1 MAPFWKTR
9 QQMGVAALIVAA
21 GILLSRFM
29 GLARDKLISLFFGA
43 TLESDLYFAAF
54 VIPDFINYMLAG
66 GYFSI
71 TLIPFLTKYFEED
84 EEDGWRFFSTV
95 FTWIT
100 ITITAVTL
108 VAFIFA
114 PRLAFLAAPGLG
126 EEAQGRL
133 AVFLRII
140 VPAQIFFLCGS
151 CVSALLYMRKQFAVP
166 ALAPIVYNLFII
178 AGGVLLR
185 DRGMEGF
192 CWGVLAGSV
201 FGNFLLPALSAR
213 SGGGLRLGFSL
224 YHPGLKKYVLMALPL
239 MIGKSITIV
248 DEQFIRIFG
257 SLAGVGAISW
267 LNYARRIMLVPVSVV
282 AQAAGVA
289 SYPFLADL
297 FAKKD
302 LPRFY
307 DTIKSALQNV
317 LTLLVPLSIWMI
329 LAAEPTIRLI
339 FEQGRFSAQDTANT
353 ARLLQVLLV
362 CAACWGYQQVLGR
375 AFYARLDTLTP
386 AILGTV
392 VAVLSIPFFYLLAI
406 RVGPMGVA
414 IASASSLL
422 AYSIALTVWWR
433 TKIGGDAF
441 SGLFPATLKVAGLSF
456 ASLIPAWGVGK
467 VEFFPP
473 KIYPHIA
480 AFSELALSGLCFG
493 ITFTLLAAHFIPET
507 VRPFLKRAGP
517 LGRRLCTEAG
527 SSAGIE
533 IDKRGKRA

>member
-9 QQMGVAALIVAA
+9 QQMGLAAIIIAA

-71 TLIPFLTKYFEED
+71 TLIPFLTKYFEEN
-84 EEDGWRFFSTV
+84 EEEGWRFFSTV

-100 ITITAVTL
+100 ITISAVTL
-108 VAFIFA
+108 AAFIFA

-126 EEAQGRL
+126 EDALGRL

-151 CVSALLYMRKQFAVP
+151 CVSALLFMRKQFAVP

-178 AGGVLLR
+178 AGGVILR
-185 DRGMEGF
+185 SRGMEGF

-201 FGNFLLPALSAR
+201 VGNFLLPVLAAK
-213 SGGGLRLGFSL
+213 SGGVSLSFSL

-297 FAKKD
+297 FVKKD
-302 LPRFY
+302 LVRFY
-307 DTIKSALQNV
+307 ATIKSALQNV

-339 FEQGRFSAQDTANT
+339 FEQGRFGAQDTANT
-353 ARLLQVLLV
+353 ARLLQVLLI

-375 AFYARLDTLTP
+375 AFYARMDTLTP

-392 VAVLSIPFFYLLAI
+392 VTVLSIPFFYVLAI
-406 RVGPMGVA
+406 RLGPLGVA

-422 AYSIALTVWWR
+422 AYTASLTLWWK
-433 TKIGGDAF
+433 TKVGGDAF
-441 SGLFPATLKVAGLSF
+441 SGLFQATLKVTGISIV
-456 ASLIPAWGVGK
+456 SLIPAWAVGK
-467 VEFFPP
+467 VEFFGA
-473 KIYPHIA
+473 KIYPHLA
-480 AFSELALSGLCFG
+480 AFSELVSSGLFFG
-493 ITFTLLAAHFIPET
+493 ITFTLLAAYFIPET
-507 VRPFLKRAGP
+507 VRPFLEKAGP
-517 LGRRLCTEAG
+517 LGRRLCAG
-527 SSAGIE
+527 AGTGGGIE
-533 IDKRGKRA
+533 IEKKGKGL